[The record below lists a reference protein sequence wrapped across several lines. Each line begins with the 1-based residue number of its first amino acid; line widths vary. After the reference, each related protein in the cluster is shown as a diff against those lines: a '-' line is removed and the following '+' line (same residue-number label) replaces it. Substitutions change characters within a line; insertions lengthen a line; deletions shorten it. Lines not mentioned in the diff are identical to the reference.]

1 MRGMAS
7 HVSTLCKRF
16 ASILRKCDGEF
27 YVSMGKLLPEIAP
40 MERRLDMHIDT
51 LRREEFRFLECGSD
65 VQKFVCCVFGLLPFT
80 IFLLPVVHLVVL
92 GCWVSSNTLQR
103 LTLPV

>member
-65 VQKFVCCVFGLLPFT
+65 VQKL
-80 IFLLPVVHLVVL
+80 
-92 GCWVSSNTLQR
+92 VSSYTSSELF
-103 LTLPV
+103 TET